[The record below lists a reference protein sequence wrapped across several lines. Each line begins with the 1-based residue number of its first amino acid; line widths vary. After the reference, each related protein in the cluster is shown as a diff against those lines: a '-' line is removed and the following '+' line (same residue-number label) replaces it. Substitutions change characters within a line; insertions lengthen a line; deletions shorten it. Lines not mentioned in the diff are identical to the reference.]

1 MTALGERYSHLVP
14 ICGSNRTREY
24 TTFFVL
30 KIFIYLT
37 KGRKEKSEGGRKEA
51 WSRVLTLMAFRSC
64 LEIA

>member
-37 KGRKEKSEGGRKEA
+37 REGKKSQKEA
-51 WSRVLTLMAFRSC
+51 ERKPGQGC
-64 LEIA
+64 